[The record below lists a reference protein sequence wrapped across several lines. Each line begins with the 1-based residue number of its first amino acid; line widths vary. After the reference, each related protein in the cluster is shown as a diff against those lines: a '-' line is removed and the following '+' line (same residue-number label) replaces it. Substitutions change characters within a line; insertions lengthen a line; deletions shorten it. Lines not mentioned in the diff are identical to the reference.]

1 MNILKD
7 ITSTLLV
14 LFLLSKANLAQG
26 QNDNKNYNQYLNTIT
41 TAVPFLMIG
50 PDSRAGAMGDVG
62 AATIPDANSAY
73 WNTAKTAFLEQEQAI
88 TISYVPWL
96 KSLGIDDIYIAQL
109 GYTWK
114 PNERLSISHGLRYF
128 SLGEIKFTDES
139 ATLLQIVNPNELA
152 IDLCGIGYKLNDF
165 FSGGL
170 STRYIYSNLTAGA
183 SVNGSDSK
191 AGNAIAV
198 DLNGFYKKPIKVG
211 EKPADY
217 MFGFNIQNI
226 GNKVSYSESADR
238 DFIPMN
244 LKIGTGINFEI
255 DEFNEFGMYM
265 DVNKLLVPTPPA
277 YKEEGSGIAEDANGN
292 YIIES
297 GMDPNVSTVQGIIQ
311 SFYDA
316 PGGMTEEFNEIN
328 WSLGAEYWYDK
339 QLALRLGYFYENP
352 NKGNRNHMTFGLG
365 LKYQI
370 FNLDFSYLVPF
381 NQRNPLENTLRFTIS
396 FDFADVKTA
405 TEIKKN

>member
-1 MNILKD
+1 MSYTKYISL
-7 ITSTLLV
+7 IVLTLLIG
-14 LFLLSKANLAQG
+14 KNHTNAQE
-26 QNDNKNYNQYLNTIT
+26 DINYSEFLNTIT

-62 AATIPDANSAY
+62 AATKPDANSAY
-73 WNTAKTAFLEQEQAI
+73 WNTAKTAFLEQEQAL
-88 TISYVPWL
+88 TISYIPWL
-96 KSLGIDDIYIAQL
+96 RNLVNDIYMAQV

-114 PNERLSISHGLRYF
+114 LNERMSVSHGLRYF
-128 SLGEIKFTDES
+128 SLGEITFRGED
-139 ATLLQIVNPNELA
+139 ANLIQIVNPNELA
-152 IDLCGIGYKLNDF
+152 VDLCGIGYKLNDY
-165 FSGGL
+165 FSGGFN
-170 STRYIYSNLTAGA
+170 TRYIYSNLTSGA

-198 DLNGFYKKPIKVG
+198 DINGFYKKPINLG
-211 EKPADY
+211 QQAADY

-226 GNKVSYSESADR
+226 GNKVSYSESAER

-244 LKIGTGINFEI
+244 LKIGTGINIEL
-255 DEFNEFGMYM
+255 DEFNEFGIYM

-277 YKEEGSGIAEDANGN
+277 YKKEGNGFAEDANGD

-297 GMDPNVSTVQGIIQ
+297 GKDPNVSTVQGIIQ

-316 PGGMTEEFNEIN
+316 PGGMNEEFNEIN
-328 WSLGAEYWYDK
+328 WSLGAEYWYDD
-339 QLALRLGYFYENP
+339 QFALRLGYFYENP
-352 NKGNRNHMTFGLG
+352 NKGNRNHMTLGLG

-381 NQRNPLENTLRFTIS
+381 TQRNPLENTLRITMS
-396 FDFADVKTA
+396 FDFADIKSA
-405 TEIKKN
+405 SEIKGN

>member
-1 MNILKD
+1 MNYTKYISLVFLTILLGNHQTKAQED
-7 ITSTLLV
+7 I
-14 LFLLSKANLAQG
+14 
-26 QNDNKNYNQYLNTIT
+26 NYSQFLNTIT

-62 AATIPDANSAY
+62 VATKPDANSAY
-73 WNTAKTAFLEQEQAI
+73 WNTAKTAFLEQEQAL
-88 TISYVPWL
+88 TISYIPWL
-96 KSLGIDDIYIAQL
+96 RNLVNDIYMAQV

-128 SLGEIKFTDES
+128 SLGEITFRGEDAS
-139 ATLLQIVNPNELA
+139 LLQIVNPNELA
-152 IDLCGIGYKLNDF
+152 IDVCGVGYKINDY
-165 FSGGL
+165 FSGGF
-170 STRYIYSNLTAGA
+170 STRYIYSNLTSGA
-183 SVNGSDSK
+183 SVGGSDSK

-198 DLNGFYKKPIKVG
+198 DINGFYKKPIKLG
-211 EKPADY
+211 ENDADY

-226 GNKVSYSESADR
+226 GNKVSYSESAER

-244 LKIGTGINFEI
+244 LKLGTGINIDI
-255 DEFNEFGMYM
+255 DEFNEFGMYL

-277 YKEEGSGIAEDANGN
+277 YKKEGSGLAEDANGN

-297 GMDPNVSTVQGIIQ
+297 GMDPNVSTVQGMIQ

-316 PGGMTEEFNEIN
+316 PGGMEEEFNEIN

-339 QLALRLGYFYENP
+339 QFALRLGYFYENP
-352 NKGNRNHMTFGLG
+352 NKGNRNHMTLGLG

-381 NQRNPLENTLRFTIS
+381 TQRNPLENTLRFTMS
-396 FDFADVKTA
+396 FDFADIKSA
-405 TEIKKN
+405 SEIN

>member
-1 MNILKD
+1 MNYTKYISLVFLTILLGNHQTKAQED
-7 ITSTLLV
+7 I
-14 LFLLSKANLAQG
+14 
-26 QNDNKNYNQYLNTIT
+26 NYSQFLNTIT

-62 AATIPDANSAY
+62 VATKPDANSAY
-73 WNTAKTAFLEQEQAI
+73 WNTAKTAFLEQEQAL
-88 TISYVPWL
+88 TISYIPWL
-96 KSLGIDDIYIAQL
+96 RNLVNDIYMAQV

-128 SLGEIKFTDES
+128 SLGEITFRGEDAS
-139 ATLLQIVNPNELA
+139 LLQIVNPNELA
-152 IDLCGIGYKLNDF
+152 IDVCGVGYKINDH
-165 FSGGL
+165 FSGGF
-170 STRYIYSNLTAGA
+170 STRYIYSNLTSGA
-183 SVNGSDSK
+183 SVGGSDSK

-198 DLNGFYKKPIKVG
+198 DINGFYKKPIKLG
-211 EKPADY
+211 ENDADY

-226 GNKVSYSESADR
+226 GNKVSYSESAER

-244 LKIGTGINFEI
+244 LKLGTGINIDI
-255 DEFNEFGMYM
+255 DEFNEFGMYL

-277 YKEEGSGIAEDANGN
+277 YKKEGSGFAEDANGN

-297 GMDPNVSTVQGIIQ
+297 GMDPNVSTVQGMIQ

-316 PGGMTEEFNEIN
+316 PGGMKEEFNEIN
-328 WSLGAEYWYDK
+328 WSVGAEYWYDK
-339 QLALRLGYFYENP
+339 QFALRLGYFYENP
-352 NKGNRNHMTFGLG
+352 NKGNRNHMTLGLG

-381 NQRNPLENTLRFTIS
+381 TQRNPLENTLRFTMS
-396 FDFADVKTA
+396 FDFADIKSA
-405 TEIKKN
+405 SEIN